1 MMTCEQFDQRLDDLL
16 DGRLD
21 PTDRSAMD
29 AHLAGCE
36 GCRGRME
43 AMRLVLADAA
53 TLPRSIEPPRNL
65 WPDIAARLEGR
76 GAVLPIRPAR
86 WRRWAPL
93 AAAAAILIV
102 VTVLVTLRITRAPS
116 SLAESPEPARPGVA
130 ELAIDREYELAAG
143 DLERALREGR
153 DQLAPGTVEVLERNL
168 ALIDAAI
175 AEARAALEADPAN
188 ADLRALLR
196 GAHRQKLDLL
206 ERATRLTRS

>member
-116 SLAESPEPARPGVA
+116 SLAESPEPVRPGVA
-130 ELAIDREYELAAG
+130 DLASDREYELAAG
-143 DLERALREGR
+143 DLERALREVGTNWRPGR
-153 DQLAPGTVEVLERNL
+153 WRSWSATWRSSMRRSQRRARPSRRTRPTPTCRRSFGAPTARNSTCWSGP
-168 ALIDAAI
+168 
-175 AEARAALEADPAN
+175 PA
-188 ADLRALLR
+188 
-196 GAHRQKLDLL
+196 
-206 ERATRLTRS
+206 